1 MSDASGPS
9 LPQLSHKSRWQM
21 RLGVFAVFLGSLC
34 FIRSSAN
41 DYLETQA
48 TLPLLFKMRQAV
60 GLQEKLSARLKI
72 LVYDDSTLAQ
82 SGRSDL
88 AISGWEKL
96 LTTVAARRPKA
107 IYIDKLFSLAT
118 ETGAAE
124 PSAAEIEAVQRIEQ
138 IPTKIVTAAFIH
150 ANSVRGRA
158 PLNLDSPWYR
168 DLTLVEPAAGSLSGA
183 LSAATA
189 YGYGPAPQ
197 LAQAFHRAGHVMN
210 GGHGWVKAIY
220 PVRGQ
225 AAIPHFFLMSGEQIR
240 VGPESIVVDGA
251 GAKSAA
257 IPVDSRGRVY
267 VDFRDPK
274 TYQRSS
280 ISISHFLSPD
290 TVNQAAA
297 LINEGDYVLVV
308 PDFYTGH
315 ADFTATPF
323 GSMPGAYV
331 HASLLSSLSTGTWL
345 KRTDRFDWILSGLC
359 CVGVLLIFE
368 LARRRQMRLTG
379 VLLLLWILSVI
390 CVFVFGGVILDFFT
404 PIAAILLS
412 ALVGE
417 FFATGLRG
425 QLHLLVDV
433 LQARN
438 RGMQIEIDR
447 ASDIAKA
454 FHPQDTPE
462 WDGYEIATLYRPL
475 MPSSGD
481 WYALEH
487 GTASG
492 LRHIILCDIAGHGI
506 QAAIVVSTCKAVLQ
520 SMLIADPEAREQSD
534 FVIRYAKLLNAT
546 MYAISK
552 GDHVA
557 SLVGVT
563 LSTQGDLSCICCG
576 HPPPIL
582 IRKGRDSESTFETN
596 FRPTNPLGIGADLEV
611 ESVQHKFSAGDRLLL
626 FSDGARLP
634 KGTRRLQLF
643 LGDHWKSPVSE
654 LLRRIGDSRGERGER
669 GDRGDHAA
677 STLADDMTVIGI
689 ENMQVVS
696 RQKVANSGD
705 V

>member
-21 RLGVFAVFLGSLC
+21 RLGVLVVFLGSLC

-48 TLPLLFKMRQAV
+48 TLPLLFKMRQAL
-60 GLQEKLSARLKI
+60 GLQYRLSPRLKI
-72 LVYDDSTLAQ
+72 LVYDDSTLAH

-88 AISGWEKL
+88 SISGWEKL
-96 LTTVAARRPKA
+96 LTTVAARKPRA

-118 ETGAAE
+118 DTGASEA
-124 PSAAEIEAVQRIEQ
+124 SAAAVEALRRLEQ

-158 PLNLDSPWYR
+158 PLSLDSPWYR
-168 DLTLVEPAAGSLSGA
+168 DLTLVDPATGFSSGA

-189 YGYGPAPQ
+189 YAYGPAPQ
-197 LAQAFHRAGHVMN
+197 LAKAFHRAGHVMN

-220 PVRGQ
+220 PVREQ
-225 AAIPHFFLMSGEQIR
+225 AAVPHFVFMGSDQIR
-240 VGPESIVVDGA
+240 IGAESVVVGDTG
-251 GAKSAA
+251 GQSAA

-274 TYQRSS
+274 AYQRSS
-280 ISISHFLSPD
+280 ISISYFLSPE
-290 TVNQAAA
+290 TVNQAAE
-297 LINEGDYVLVV
+297 LINEGDFVLVV

-315 ADFTATPF
+315 ADFTATPL

-331 HASLLSSLSTGTWL
+331 HASLLSSLSGGTWL
-345 KRTDRFDWILSGLC
+345 KRADRFDWMLAGLF

-379 VLLLLWILSVI
+379 ALLLVWILTVI
-390 CVFVFGGVILDFFT
+390 GMFVLGGVILDLFT
-404 PIAAILLS
+404 PIGAILLS

-417 FFATGLRG
+417 YFATGLRG

-454 FHPQDTPE
+454 FHPQDTPVWE
-462 WDGYEIATLYRPL
+462 GYEIATLYRPL

-520 SMLIADPEAREQSD
+520 SMLIADPEAREQPD
-534 FVIRYAKLLNAT
+534 FVPRYAKLLNAT

-563 LSTQGDLSCICCG
+563 LSTNGELSCICCG

-634 KGTRRLQLF
+634 RGTRRLQLF
-643 LGDHWKSPVSE
+643 LGDHWESPVSE
-654 LLRRIGDSRGERGER
+654 IVRRIGDFRGER

-677 STLADDMTVIGI
+677 STVADDMTVIGI
-689 ENMQVVS
+689 ENTQIVS
-696 RQKVANSGD
+696 RQKVSNSVD